1 MADPQ
6 QNYRDVLSRL
16 ETKDKE
22 GTSAQDLYDAAS
34 FLPVTGEAIAAY
46 ELPGI
51 LSQSG
56 EMISSDDFVE
66 AAKGTGLATLG
77 IASVLPGI
85 GPVARYAKKGL
96 EGFIPYMGPK
106 TAVAG
111 GPDVDPSVMKM
122 EGDPSGVSAVP
133 DDLNLGSGSL
143 FSPEVKKGRKLL
155 IVSCSA
161 DKCPDPG
168 DMEAFDRYTGDMFK
182 SIKKQGI
189 PEENVDLAIM
199 SAKYGLIRRDTKIP
213 NYNVKMNKEIAN
225 NLLNDPTQV
234 ARIKN
239 TIEGYDEVV
248 VEGSNLYKGVIKE
261 AAGDIPLTDFKID
274 YEKNLPKGERSN
286 YGSGR
291 QKQSVG
297 KFIRSNTPQDV
308 FHYTQADV
316 PPTVFDVNKLSPND
330 PLSTLG
336 LHVSTNPK
344 AAMDR
349 FAALKTSTVV
359 NTLYRGGMPLEEAL
373 KVGAERRNQLIAG
386 PPMQT
391 ISGNQGFDASGKLI
405 PTATSGSTMPLK
417 ADLSKPFLN
426 PKTNKPF
433 TESELH
439 SFTETPPDDF
449 IDFVTDSTVQNSE
462 MIRKKLAEDGFTH
475 IPYVNDFEDVGELS
489 MIMLIDRPKGSKA
502 VLKGKFGKNDPR
514 ERTNPDIMKAEGGVV
529 SMKDKAVNMNRG
541 PRGIEPFV
549 QYFEDGGV
557 VQTIQDYIGSFFEEE
572 PIVPERNVFEEQ
584 RAIAEKEKYRP
595 IVEEG
600 IARAIQGR
608 EMDEKLARYGQEGAL
623 SQRVAAS
630 MRKRGERPLNPFEK
644 NLGLQDDPYAKLSV
658 PASYQTGIE
667 FGDME
672 TGFDLLNQ
680 LDFNKL
686 LLAGL
691 RDNRTLS
698 DFVKTPKRIDDDYYT
713 TLPSSRAFYNP
724 SFNYIQMSPVETRV
738 PYNATLAH
746 EIMHKG
752 AELLRKT
759 SGQDL
764 GKLRNNVMSKGL
776 MDKAEHRYIQS
787 LVNKAYVDR
796 LINNESIQSN
806 KGLRFYKEQLKDFP
820 NDEFYKEQV
829 KNYEGYLKRNRNEAL
844 VDEAKRVFKLYMTDK
859 NKEDFINRVKPILE
873 ENNILTYFLSG
884 DYDYNE
890 TSKALETMPFET
902 SKAIFDIANSVMGE
916 DYITQKF
923 AENMRKSESSRL
935 TEGYP
940 SYFPEQIP
948 PGYDLYTPKAE
959 GGVIGLKDKAVN
971 MYRNRV

>member
-16 ETKDKE
+16 KAEDEK
-22 GTSAQDLYDAAS
+22 GMSAQDVYDAAS
-34 FLPVTGEAIAAY
+34 FLPGTGEAIAAY

-77 IASVLPGI
+77 IASVLPI
-85 GPVARYAKKGL
+85 VGPAAKAARKGL

-106 TAVAG
+106 LATE
-111 GPDVDPSVMKM
+111 GPDSSIMAMTDFEPPKGGTKV
-122 EGDPSGVSAVP
+122 A
-133 DDLNLGSGSL
+133 DDIDLGSGSL
-143 FSPEVKKGRKLL
+143 FAPESKKGRQLL
-155 IVSCSA
+155 VLSCSST
-161 DKCPDPG
+161 KCPDVG
-168 DMEAFDRYTGDMFK
+168 DMKAVDRYLGPVFQ
-182 SIKKQGI
+182 SLKKQGV
-189 PEENVDLAIM
+189 PDNVDVAIL
-199 SAKYGLIRRDTKIP
+199 SAKHGLIKANTKIKDYDQLMDT
-213 NYNVKMNKEIAN
+213 NRASEFKQDAGQM
-225 NLLNDPTQV
+225 D
-234 ARIKN
+234 RIKN
-239 TIEGYDEVV
+239 TLEGYDKVV
-248 VEGSNLYKGVIKE
+248 VQGGKNYKDVIRA
-261 AAGDIPLTDFKID
+261 AAGGANITEIPGGRGIGDQRKSVKSALAFSKID
-274 YEKNLPKGERSN
+274 
-286 YGSGR
+286 
-291 QKQSVG
+291 
-297 KFIRSNTPQDV
+297 TPV
-308 FHYTQADV
+308 YHYTPDAELGF
-316 PPTVFDVNKLSPND
+316 TVFDPDKSPNVLD
-330 PLSTLG
+330 ALG
-336 LHVSTNPK
+336 THVGTAK
-344 AAMDR
+344 AARDR
-349 FAALKTSTVV
+349 FKTLQRSNLVTG
-359 NTLYRGGMPLEEAL
+359 NLGRDEAGNLIPRTTRGGTYPL
-373 KVGAERRNQLIAG
+373 N
-386 PPMQT
+386 
-391 ISGNQGFDASGKLI
+391 
-405 PTATSGSTMPLK
+405 
-417 ADLSKPFLN
+417 ADLSKPYTPDKFFEGQVSGAGPSKEVWGESDIYQHLLDEY
-426 PKTNKPF
+426 NKKRDTRYSMRSFVGDEPDFPF
-433 TESELH
+433 S
-439 SFTETPPDDF
+439 DF
-449 IDFVTDSTVQNSE
+449 
-462 MIRKKLAEDGFTH
+462 RKFIGEFRRKLAEDGFTH
-475 IPYVNDFEDVGELS
+475 LPYYNEVEDYGS
-489 MIMLIDRPKGSKA
+489 MSYVMLTDRPKGSTK
-502 VLKGKFGKNDPR
+502 VLQSPFAKKDPAAADD
-514 ERTNPDIMKAEGGVV
+514 PDIMKAEGGVV
-529 SMKDKAVNMNRG
+529 SMKNKAVNINRG

-572 PIVPERNVFEEQ
+572 SPAPERNIFEEQ
-584 RAIAEKEKYRP
+584 RVYNP
-595 IVEEG
+595 VVEEG

-658 PASYQTGIE
+658 PASYQTGVE

-680 LDFNKL
+680 LDFNKV

-698 DFVKTPKRIDDDYYT
+698 DFVKTPKRADTDSYT
-713 TLPSSRAFYNP
+713 ALSKARAFYNP
-724 SFNYIQMSPVETRV
+724 SFNYVQMSPVEMSNV

-764 GKLRNNVMSKGL
+764 GKLRTSIMSKGP

-796 LINNESIQSN
+796 LINNQSIYSN

-844 VDEAKRVFKLYMTDK
+844 VDESKRVFNFYMTDK
-859 NKEDFINRVKPILE
+859 NKEEFINRVKPILE

-884 DYDYNE
+884 DYDYDE
-890 TSKALETMPFET
+890 ASKALETMPFET